1 MTKIRDKALLLAFG
15 QRIRKLRLERGL
27 SQSELDALSNVDRVQ
42 IERIENGKVN
52 TSLSTIKL
60 LAMAFEMT
68 MSQLMDI
75 KEIDENSEE
84 S

>member
-52 TSLSTIKL
+52 TSLSTINL
-60 LAMAFEMT
+60 LAMAFGMT
-68 MSQLMDI
+68 ISELMDI
-75 KEIDENSEE
+75 KEINENSEE